1 MATLVNEGLEVRAK
15 LTNGVYSGASYYF
28 TDYVLGS
35 VAGTEAIT
43 RVLSDMT
50 VITTNGGARA
60 AATTSYVA
68 DYKAQW
74 VHTFTFTGD
83 LTIYNIGI
91 VNATDEMLMWHEFAT
106 PVVVHNGETAQITV
120 TETEGRA

>member
-1 MATLVNEGLEVRAK
+1 MATLVNQGLMVRAK
-15 LTNGVYSGASYYF
+15 LTNGVYSGATYYF

-35 VAGTEAIT
+35 VASTETAA
-43 RVLSDMT
+43 RVLADMT
-50 VITTNGGARA
+50 VITTSGGARA

-74 VHTFTFTGD
+74 VHTFSFTGD
-83 LTIYNIGI
+83 LTIYNMGI
-91 VNATDEMLMWHEFAT
+91 VNVNNEMLMWHEFTT
-106 PVVVHNGETAQITV
+106 PIVVHNGETAQITV

>member
-1 MATLVNEGLEVRAK
+1 MATLVNEGLVVRAK
-15 LTNGVYSGASYYF
+15 LTNGVYSGANYYF

-35 VAGTEAIT
+35 VASTET
-43 RVLSDMT
+43 TSRVLSDMT
-50 VITTNGGARA
+50 VISTSGGSRA

-83 LTIYNIGI
+83 LTIYNMGI
-91 VNATDEMLMWHEFAT
+91 VNATDEMLMWHEFTT
-106 PVVVHNGETAQITV
+106 PIVVHNGETAQITV